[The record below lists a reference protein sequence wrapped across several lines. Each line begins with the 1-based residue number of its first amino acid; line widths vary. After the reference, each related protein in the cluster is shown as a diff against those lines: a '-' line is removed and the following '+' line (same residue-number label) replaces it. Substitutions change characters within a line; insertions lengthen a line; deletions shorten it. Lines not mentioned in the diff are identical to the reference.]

1 MRKLKVEELGRADV
15 ASFQKMDKIPLIA
28 VLDNIRSFHN
38 IGAFFR
44 TADAFR
50 LKAIYLVGISPRPPH
65 RDIEKTALGA
75 TDSVAWSY
83 FESPEDCIAALK
95 AENIGIAVIE
105 QTDESTPFEQFQ
117 WEGSPLAVVF
127 GHEVFGVSQ
136 PFLDAARHAFEIR
149 QEGTKH
155 SLNVSVCGGIVL
167 HALFAQSRSTSSP
180 GSREK

>member
-15 ASFQKMDKIPLIA
+15 ATFMKMEKIPVIA

-50 LKAIYLVGISPRPPH
+50 LAGIHLVGISPQPPH

-75 TDSVAWSY
+75 TESVTWHYYQSPS
-83 FESPEDCIAALK
+83 ESITQLQKEHFTIAA
-95 AENIGIAVIE
+95 IE
-105 QTDESTPFEQFQ
+105 QTDASAPFDRFQ
-117 WEGSPLAVVF
+117 WDGRPLAVVF

-136 PFLDAARHAFEIR
+136 PYLDAAEYAFEIR

-167 HALFAQSRSTSSP
+167 HQLFTQSH
-180 GSREK
+180 